1 MSRILTN
8 KWFKLGC
15 VLFVYLLWTLWIGS
29 WWLLLGV
36 PVLFDIYITKKVHW
50 AFWKKKGVEK
60 QTKTVEWIDALIF
73 AIIAATLIRMFFFE
87 AYTIPTSSMEK
98 SMLVGDYLFVSK
110 VAYGPKLPNTPL
122 SVPFTHHTLPFTQS
136 TKAYSDLIQW
146 PYKRIAGLG
155 EIKREDIV
163 VFNFPAGD
171 TVVVGRENPDY
182 YSQIRGQEAAIR
194 YVAQE
199 KGLSVTPEEAW
210 SIARK
215 QIWRE
220 NEIIARP
227 VDKRENYIKRCV
239 GIPGDVLEMKDAV
252 LYVNGK
258 KLEDKDKMQYNY
270 DIIVNAPFNKVKLQE
285 MGISMEDINGGY
297 MGNNHYVLPLTVEMV
312 EKIKKMLNVL
322 SVNHQED
329 DAEKI
334 TLMTIHSA
342 KGLEFKNVFVVGME
356 ENLFPSALSLN
367 SYKELEEERRLFYV
381 AITRAEE
388 HCYLS
393 FAKSRFKY
401 GKMEFSSPS
410 RFLKDIDVHFLKL
423 PQEEQMARRID
434 ERASRFCRE
443 QNERAARSLF
453 DEPASQS
460 SYGRSSSNISGGQKT
475 FLVGER
481 PKVEIIR
488 PSIPR
493 NLTKVGPETVSKP
506 SAARNLSVNVQAG
519 QVIEH
524 ERFGIGDV
532 IKVEGIGENSKA
544 TVRFRNAGEKQL
556 LLKFARFKVVE

>member
-270 DIIVNAPFNKVKLQE
+270 DIIVNSPFNKVKLQE

-297 MGNNHYVLPLTVEMV
+297 MGNNH
-312 EKIKKMLNVL
+312 
-322 SVNHQED
+322 
-329 DAEKI
+329 
-334 TLMTIHSA
+334 
-342 KGLEFKNVFVVGME
+342 
-356 ENLFPSALSLN
+356 
-367 SYKELEEERRLFYV
+367 
-381 AITRAEE
+381 
-388 HCYLS
+388 
-393 FAKSRFKY
+393 
-401 GKMEFSSPS
+401 
-410 RFLKDIDVHFLKL
+410 
-423 PQEEQMARRID
+423 
-434 ERASRFCRE
+434 
-443 QNERAARSLF
+443 
-453 DEPASQS
+453 
-460 SYGRSSSNISGGQKT
+460 
-475 FLVGER
+475 
-481 PKVEIIR
+481 
-488 PSIPR
+488 
-493 NLTKVGPETVSKP
+493 
-506 SAARNLSVNVQAG
+506 
-519 QVIEH
+519 
-524 ERFGIGDV
+524 
-532 IKVEGIGENSKA
+532 
-544 TVRFRNAGEKQL
+544 
-556 LLKFARFKVVE
+556 

>member
-1 MSRILTN
+1 MGFLEEERS
-8 KWFKLGC
+8 G
-15 VLFVYLLWTLWIGS
+15 
-29 WWLLLGV
+29 
-36 PVLFDIYITKKVHW
+36 
-50 AFWKKKGVEK
+50 K

-270 DIIVNAPFNKVKLQE
+270 DI
-285 MGISMEDINGGY
+285 M
-297 MGNNHYVLPLTVEMV
+297 VLPT
-312 EKIKKMLNVL
+312 
-322 SVNHQED
+322 
-329 DAEKI
+329 
-334 TLMTIHSA
+334 
-342 KGLEFKNVFVVGME
+342 
-356 ENLFPSALSLN
+356 
-367 SYKELEEERRLFYV
+367 
-381 AITRAEE
+381 E
-388 HCYLS
+388 H
-393 FAKSRFKY
+393 FTN
-401 GKMEFSSPS
+401 
-410 RFLKDIDVHFLKL
+410 D
-423 PQEEQMARRID
+423 EQ
-434 ERASRFCRE
+434 
-443 QNERAARSLF
+443 L
-453 DEPASQS
+453 
-460 SYGRSSSNISGGQKT
+460 
-475 FLVGER
+475 
-481 PKVEIIR
+481 
-488 PSIPR
+488 
-493 NLTKVGPETVSKP
+493 
-506 SAARNLSVNVQAG
+506 
-519 QVIEH
+519 
-524 ERFGIGDV
+524 
-532 IKVEGIGENSKA
+532 
-544 TVRFRNAGEKQL
+544 
-556 LLKFARFKVVE
+556 